1 MYSQLLPPLAAE
13 RTRDIRRE
21 ARAAS
26 LARLA
31 CGTRP
36 GRRAAR
42 RAATAPGA
50 EGRLVLRAARP

>member
-1 MYSQLLPPLAAE
+1 MYSQLLPVAAE
-13 RTRDIRRE
+13 RTRDMRRE

-26 LARLA
+26 LARGARL
-31 CGTRP
+31 

-42 RAATAPGA
+42 AAHAAPGA